1 MAVRILVVEDE
12 APIREMY
19 RAKLT
24 LEGFEVSTAA
34 DGREGLKAAK
44 KNPPDLLLLDIRM
57 PVLSGDEMLAKLRA
71 AEWGSPIKVM
81 MLTNLSRDEAP
92 STLRYLNVDR
102 YVVKAHHTPAQVVD
116 IVREVLHLPKD
127 YKKS

>member
-1 MAVRILVVEDE
+1 
-12 APIREMY
+12 
-19 RAKLT
+19 
-24 LEGFEVSTAA
+24 
-34 DGREGLKAAK
+34 
-44 KNPPDLLLLDIRM
+44 M